1 MTPIT
6 RVLVANRGEIA
17 LRIIRACH
25 EEGLEAVAVYSA
37 ADRLS
42 PHVRAADLAVE
53 IGPAAPSDSYL
64 RIDRLLDA
72 ARATGAQAIHPGYG
86 FLAERAAFAEAVER
100 AGLVFVGPPSAAIRA
115 MGDKTEARRRMR
127 AAGVP
132 VVPGAD
138 APVTELGAALALAGE
153 MGYPVMV
160 KAAAGGG
167 GKGMRVV
174 LAAEELEGALA
185 TAASEAL
192 KAFGDAG
199 VYIEKF
205 IERPRHVEIQVLAD
219 ATRTVHLGE
228 RERSVQR
235 RHQKVLEEAPS
246 VAVDAALRER
256 KVAAAVAAAAAV
268 GYRSAGT
275 CEFLLAAD
283 GSFYFLEMN
292 TRIQVEHP
300 VTEMVYGIDLV
311 REQLRIARG
320 LPMQVPEGPLV
331 PNGWAVECRITSE
344 DPAHGFMPS
353 TGRLEFLRVPAGPGV
368 RWDCG
373 FEVGN
378 DVTLHHDRWRPVY
391 HLGRDCR
398 EALRRMVRALDEL
411 SSSAGQQPSSS
422 AGSSDPAFLA
432 GRSTSSSSTAAPT
445 RGGVTAAEPRGSP
458 PSRPRRRTPRG
469 CEARGRNRTRTGG
482 SPPRAEGPRPAQA
495 TRRSDPPHAS
505 GGTADAPDGR
515 TVSCRGRRRG
525 SGRCATSGSR
535 RLARAEVA
543 DVVSRRR
550 TGRAG
555 PTHGR
560 SSAAAAS
567 CSILLPAA
575 RGQRRGRRG
584 AAADRQARGRGSRH
598 RVGRRLGLPQQ
609 GDAGVSDGR
618 ERWVPPKAASET
630 SSISSGA

>member
-1 MTPIT
+1 MTPVS

-42 PHVRAADLAVE
+42 PHVRAADVAVE
-53 IGPAAPSDSYL
+53 IGPAAPLESYL
-64 RIDRLLDA
+64 RIDRLLEA

-86 FLAERAAFAEAVER
+86 FLAERAAFAEAVEQ
-100 AGLVFVGPPSAAIRA
+100 AGLVFVGPPSSAIRA

-138 APVTELGAALALAGE
+138 APMTELAAALTLAGE

-174 LAAEELEGALA
+174 RAPEELGGALA

-192 KAFGDAG
+192 KAFGDAN

-219 ATRTVHLGE
+219 ATRVVHLGE
-228 RERSVQR
+228 RECSVQR

-246 VAVDAALRER
+246 MAVTAELRER
-256 KVAAAVAAAAAV
+256 MGAAAVAAAQAV

-300 VTEMVYGIDLV
+300 VTELVYGVDLV

-320 LPMQVPEGPLV
+320 LPMQVPEGPRT

-344 DPAHGFMPS
+344 DPQNGFLPS
-353 TGRLEFLRVPAGPGV
+353 TGRIEFLRVPAGPGV
-368 RWDCG
+368 RWDSG

-378 DVTLHHDRWRPVY
+378 DVTLHYDSMVAKLIVW
-391 HLGRDCR
+391 GRDR
-398 EALRRMVRALDEL
+398 PEALRRMVRALDEL
-411 SSSAGQQPSSS
+411 VIVGVASNQGFQRRLVT
-422 AGSSDPAFLA
+422 DPAFMAGDIDIQFLDRRADLA
-432 GRSTSSSSTAAPT
+432 AAAPPAELT
-445 RGGVTAAEPRGSP
+445 RAAAIAAVLAEDAARHARKPAIAESDGAHSAWLTTA
-458 PSRPRRRTPRG
+458 
-469 CEARGRNRTRTGG
+469 
-482 SPPRAEGPRPAQA
+482 RAEGLR
-495 TRRSDPPHAS
+495 
-505 GGTADAPDGR
+505 
-515 TVSCRGRRRG
+515 
-525 SGRCATSGSR
+525 
-535 RLARAEVA
+535 
-543 DVVSRRR
+543 
-550 TGRAG
+550 
-555 PTHGR
+555 
-560 SSAAAAS
+560 
-567 CSILLPAA
+567 
-575 RGQRRGRRG
+575 
-584 AAADRQARGRGSRH
+584 
-598 RVGRRLGLPQQ
+598 
-609 GDAGVSDGR
+609 
-618 ERWVPPKAASET
+618 
-630 SSISSGA
+630 